1 MTAAIVG
8 GVLMGIGAVF
18 LLLGGLGIL
27 RFPDVYNRL
36 QAGTKCTT
44 LGAVCTIVGVGIAE
58 PTWIFKAVLVAVFI
72 LLTNPISAHALA
84 RASRKSGVALWE
96 KSLVDVQQVGE
107 GAEEP
112 GGEADEEAGGE
123 SGGSEVPS

>member
-1 MTAAIVG
+1 MTAAILG
-8 GVLMGIGAVF
+8 GVLMAVGCVF
-18 LLLGGLGIL
+18 LLLGGLGIF

-58 PTWIFKAVLVAVFI
+58 PTWIFKAVLIAGFI

-84 RASRKSGVALWE
+84 RASLKSGIHLWE
-96 KSLVDVQQVGE
+96 KSVVDKRRELQPD
-107 GAEEP
+107 AADDRPEEP
-112 GGEADEEAGGE
+112 R
-123 SGGSEVPS
+123 